1 MKRVFILMA
10 LFSVLVVGFSAPAAA
25 RGGGGGRGGGGHG
38 GGGGGATTEDSL
50 EAAVTH
56 QVQLRIMRYF
66 RPLDIEADIAG
77 IITGDRCREVR

>member
-1 MKRVFILMA
+1 V
-10 LFSVLVVGFSAPAAA
+10 AAVA
-25 RGGGGGRGGGGHG
+25 EVTEVAAEA
-38 GGGGGATTEDSL
+38 ATTEDSL
-50 EAAVTH
+50 ETAVTH